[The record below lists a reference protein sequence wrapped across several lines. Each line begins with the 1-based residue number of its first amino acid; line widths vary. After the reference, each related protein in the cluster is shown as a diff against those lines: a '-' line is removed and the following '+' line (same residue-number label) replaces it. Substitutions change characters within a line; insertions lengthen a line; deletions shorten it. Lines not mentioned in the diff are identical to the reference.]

1 MPNPQH
7 SKIFILDFDGTI
19 TTTDTISVIAKSAL
33 SFHARAGRDLNAA
46 WQGVVEAYGE
56 DYAIFVKG
64 YRPSKEE
71 RKTIDEEIAFQQALK
86 VIEERSFARVGG
98 SGLFEGISEEEWKGF
113 GEEAVQ
119 NGSVDIRRGFLEFV
133 QGLVHSGGR
142 WGVLSVNFSRM
153 FVSGV
158 LGTIGEDLK
167 EVTILANQPGL
178 DGVIKGPTRT
188 DGEKGEGLMMTSDAK

>member
-1 MPNPQH
+1 MPNPQY

-19 TTTDTISVIAKSAL
+19 TTKDTISVIAKSAL

-46 WQGVVEAYGE
+46 WEGVVEAYVE

-71 RKTIDEEIAFQQALK
+71 RKTIDEEIAFQRALK

-98 SGLFEGISEEEWKGF
+98 SELFEGISEEEWKGF

-119 NGSVDIRRGFLEFV
+119 SGSVVIRRGFLEFV
-133 QGLVHSGGR
+133 QGLIRSGGR
-142 WGVLSVNFSRM
+142 WGVLSVNFSKM

-178 DGVIKGPTRT
+178 DGVIKGPIGS
-188 DGEKGEGLMMTSDAK
+188 DGEKEEGLMMTSDAK